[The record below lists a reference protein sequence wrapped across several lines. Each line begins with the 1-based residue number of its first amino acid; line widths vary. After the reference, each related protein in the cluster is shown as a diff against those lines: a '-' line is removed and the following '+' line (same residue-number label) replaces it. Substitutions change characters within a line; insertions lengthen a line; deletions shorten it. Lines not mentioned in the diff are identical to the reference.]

1 MFIIEVAYFDA
12 LVGARHLAVV
22 EEETVRRADV
32 IVMILVALDE
42 DDHLSVV
49 AIYGGQ
55 EGLES
60 LWPVVNLIPK
70 VLLFQEGGKFG
81 DERFVGS
88 LGEDMDRGGGGCAQ
102 VGVAAGHLGFLGPHS
117 ADLTRLS

>member
-1 MFIIEVAYFDA
+1 MLIIEVVYFHA
-12 LVGARHLAVV
+12 LIGAWYLAVV
-22 EEETVRRADV
+22 KERTVQRADV

-42 DDHLSVV
+42 DDRLSVV
-49 AIYGGQ
+49 TIYGRQ

-81 DERFVGS
+81 DDRFVGS
-88 LGEDMDRGGGGCAQ
+88 LGEDMNGGRGGRAQ
-102 VGVAAGHLGFLGPHS
+102 VGVVTGHLGFLGPHS